1 MKTIKIILSLGMVI
15 LSMTSAVAQTF
26 HYAGDKKFPIEI
38 IPNIKVILCEDTIKT
53 PINLEKGDSLIKQLN
68 LKNSLAV
75 VYREGENSRTC
86 ERYSDKNAGN
96 ICVYPAYISDTGDMI
111 VPTGCI
117 ETILRNEADTILL
130 KEICKEYDCVISSRS
145 QYHTTW
151 NTLRMK
157 PKPGRNPVIL
167 SNTLQEDGRLEVA
180 CPIFWM
186 TDMLQISYDPET
198 TKQWSLY
205 NPDSSIDISVSSAW
219 NYATGRNIKIGVI
232 DSGFDIEQ
240 EDLKQRIYDSYDLE
254 TKSSPCRK
262 ISEHGTR
269 CAGIVAAT
277 RNNDKGIAGVAPD
290 ATLLLASIP
299 TGDSMDTNI
308 LGDAFDWCRKKGADV
323 ISCSIGLRYSSYVE
337 RAIKDAVDSGRNG
350 RGCII
355 VAAAGNIGSIDNTK
369 TILYP
374 ASDPLVIAVGNINK
388 DGLISRSSRYGK
400 NMWVVAPGTNIMSPI
415 PGNKYN
421 DEASGTSL
429 ACPHVAGVAALILQ
443 RNPYLSWQQVRE
455 IIADTAV
462 KLPPLSE
469 DEPWNEY
476 YGYGLVNAYNAVT
489 NTPRSTKF

>member
-1 MKTIKIILSLGMVI
+1 MVMVI
-15 LSMTSAVAQTF
+15 LYMTSTAAQT
-26 HYAGDKKFPIEI
+26 YYYVEKEKIPLTI
-38 IPNIKVILCEDTIKT
+38 IPNVKVIIREDTINA
-53 PINLEKGDSLIKQLN
+53 PIHIDQGDSLIYTVNQDGSMALI
-68 LKNSLAV
+68 
-75 VYREGENSRTC
+75 YREGKNSRTYDK
-86 ERYSDKNAGN
+86 YSDKREGN
-96 ICVYPAYISDTGDMI
+96 FSIYPAYISERGDML
-111 VPTGCI
+111 VPTGYI
-117 ETILRNEADTILL
+117 GTILRNEADTILL
-130 KEICKEYDCVISSRS
+130 KEICKKYDCVIGSRS
-145 QYHTTW
+145 QFHSTW
-151 NTLRMK
+151 YTIRMK
-157 PKPGRNPVIL
+157 PKPGGNPVSL
-167 SNTLQEDGRLEVA
+167 ANTLQEDGRLEVA
-180 CPIFWM
+180 FPMFWM
-186 TDMLQISYDPET
+186 PDMLQISYDPET

-269 CAGIVAAT
+269 CAGIAAAT

-323 ISCSIGLRYSSYVE
+323 ISCSTIGLRYSSYVE

-355 VAAAGNIGSIDNTK
+355 VAAAGNIGSIDTTT

-374 ASDPLVIAVGNINK
+374 ASDPSVIAVGNINK
-388 DGLISRSSRYGK
+388 AGLISRSSRYGK

-421 DEASGTSL
+421 DDASGTSL
-429 ACPHVAGVAALILQ
+429 SCPHVAGVAALILQ
-443 RNPYLSWQQVRE
+443 RNPYLSWQQVRK

>member
-15 LSMTSAVAQTF
+15 LSLTSAVAQTF

-53 PINLEKGDSLIKQLN
+53 PIQLEKGDSLIKKLN
-68 LKNSLAV
+68 LKNSIAV

-96 ICVYPAYISDTGDMI
+96 ICVYPAYMDPVAGMC
-111 VPTGCI
+111 VPTGYI
-117 ETILRNEADTILL
+117 ETVVKNLSDTIMLND
-130 KEICKEYDCVISSRS
+130 ICREYDCVIKSRP
-145 QYHTTW
+145 QFDPACT
-151 NTLRMK
+151 TLRMI
-157 PKPGRNPVIL
+157 PRPGRNPIIL
-167 SNTLQEDGRLEVA
+167 SNTLQEDGRLET
-180 CPIFWM
+180 CPMFWLPNI
-186 TDMLQISYDPET
+186 LQISYDPET
-198 TKQWSLY
+198 TKQWGLY
-205 NPDSSIDISVSSAW
+205 NPVTRVDISVSSAW

-240 EDLKQRIYDSYDLE
+240 EDLKQRICDSYDVE
-254 TKSSPCRK
+254 TQSSPCRK

-269 CAGIVAAT
+269 CAGIAAAT
-277 RNNDKGIAGVAPD
+277 RNNATGIAGVAPD
-290 ATLLLASIP
+290 VTLLLASIP
-299 TGDSMDTNI
+299 TGDSMDTDI

-323 ISCSIGLRYSSYVE
+323 ISCSIGLKHSYYVE
-337 RAIKDAVDSGRNG
+337 RAIKAAVDSGRNG

-355 VAAAGNIGSIDNTK
+355 VAAAGNIGSIDTTK
-369 TILYP
+369 SILYP

-421 DEASGTSL
+421 DDASGTSL
-429 ACPHVAGVAALILQ
+429 SCPHVAGVAALILQ
-443 RNPYLSWQQVRE
+443 RNPYLSWQQVRKL
-455 IIADTAV
+455 IADTAV